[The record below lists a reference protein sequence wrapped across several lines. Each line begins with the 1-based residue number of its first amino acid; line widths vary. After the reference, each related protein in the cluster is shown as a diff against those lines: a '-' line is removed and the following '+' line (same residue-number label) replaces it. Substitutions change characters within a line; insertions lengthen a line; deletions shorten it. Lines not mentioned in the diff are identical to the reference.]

1 MLALISTR
9 SSAASQMPVRE
20 IAGTFDAY
28 AGSLQGQGRQKAKN
42 AFKDVSNKG
51 RHSFQGQGLQ
61 GPALQGQ
68 FFKAAKAF
76 KAKAK
81 ILAKLLGTKTSRE
94 CSQIFWQRY
103 WQSCCCSAPGKAK
116 SAVKDVGNKR
126 PKLPRTGPQ
135 GQGLQGQ
142 GLQDQPRP

>member
-1 MLALISTR
+1 MEVKNQIKIASFMLALISTR

-42 AFKDVSNKG
+42 EVKDVSNKG

-68 FFKAAKAF
+68 FFKGKAFKAKAFKAKAFKAKAF

-81 ILAKLLGTKTSRE
+81 ILAKLLGTKTS
-94 CSQIFWQRY
+94 
-103 WQSCCCSAPGKAK
+103 
-116 SAVKDVGNKR
+116 
-126 PKLPRTGPQ
+126 
-135 GQGLQGQ
+135 
-142 GLQDQPRP
+142 